1 MNCKNCIHKPMCK
14 YSEDFTNTDKKLNEI
29 TAEAVKDLPFKTELS
44 ITFNCSLFAE
54 NLPEV
59 PFTEIKKEPVKRKRR
74 TKAEIEADKKSDAKA
89 EPEKDSEPELANEM
103 NIPEEKKAEP
113 VATPEETFKEI
124 KEEKE
129 KPVSVTKDTDKKQE
143 LLDMDLK
150 SMLDLNT
157 PEDKVK
163 AILSTGM
170 KLVKDVYN
178 PELVKKLDNESIE
191 HINKNLKL
199 FHLETI

>member
-1 MNCKNCIHKPMCK
+1 MCK

-59 PFTEIKKEPVKRKRR
+59 PFTETKKEPVKRKRR
-74 TKAEIEADKKSDAKA
+74 TKAEIEADKKTDSKT
-89 EPEKDSEPELANEM
+89 EPAKDSEPDLATEM
-103 NIPEEKKAEP
+103 NIPEEKKEEP

-129 KPVSVTKDTDKKQE
+129 KPVSVTKDADKKQE

-178 PELVKKLDNESIE
+178 PELVKKLDSESIE

>member
-59 PFTEIKKEPVKRKRR
+59 PFTETKKELVKRKRR
-74 TKAEIEADKKSDAKA
+74 TKAEIEADKKSDTK
-89 EPEKDSEPELANEM
+89 ESEPDLATEM
-103 NIPEEKKAEP
+103 NIPEEKKEEP

-129 KPVSVTKDTDKKQE
+129 KPVSVTKDADKKQE

-170 KLVKDVYN
+170 KFVKDVYN